1 MNLLAVSLQDKVT
14 IVTGARRGIGKA
26 IALGFARAGS
36 NVAVFD
42 RVVEDGLLEG
52 VAREIESI
60 DRHSLAIQADV
71 TRKTDV
77 DNMVQKTV
85 KELGGVD
92 ILINNAGIIPRG
104 TPLEISEEMWDAVMA
119 VNLKGCLLCSQ
130 AAAKRMIEQG
140 RGGSIIHISSVA
152 GIEANVNRAGYASS
166 KAGLI
171 MLTRQMAVE
180 LGPHNIRVN
189 NIAPSNVK
197 TEWNRDIYSDPEK
210 SKQRLSIVPIKR
222 WVEPTEIVNA
232 ALFLASDFA
241 TYITGITLPVDGG
254 RLAGVILP

>member
-1 MNLLAVSLQDKVT
+1 MDLLNVSLQGKVT

-26 IALGFARAGS
+26 LALGFARAGS
-36 NVAVFD
+36 HVALCD
-42 RVVEDGLLEG
+42 HVVEDGLLEA
-52 VAREIESI
+52 VAREIEDSG
-60 DRHSLAIQADV
+60 RPSLAIQADV
-71 TRKTDV
+71 TKKNDV
-77 DNMVQKTV
+77 ERMVQKV
-85 KELGGVD
+85 IEQLGGVD
-92 ILINNAGIIPRG
+92 ILINNAGMIPRA
-104 TPLEISEEMWDAVMA
+104 TPLEISEEMWDTVMA

-130 AAAKRMIEQG
+130 AAAKRMIEQQ

-171 MLTRQMAVE
+171 MLTRQMAIE
-180 LGPHNIRVN
+180 LGAHNIRVN

-197 TEWNRDIYSDPEK
+197 TEWNRDIYTDPEK

-222 WVEPTEIVNA
+222 WVEPTETVNA

-254 RLAGVILP
+254 RLAGVTLP

>member
-1 MNLLAVSLQDKVT
+1 MDLLNVSLQGKVT

-26 IALGFARAGS
+26 LALGFARAGAH
-36 NVAVFD
+36 VALCD
-42 RVVEDGLLEG
+42 HVVEDGLLEA
-52 VAREIESI
+52 VAREIEDSG
-60 DRHSLAIQADV
+60 RPSLAIQADV
-71 TRKTDV
+71 TKKTDV
-77 DNMVQKTV
+77 DRMVQQTIEK
-85 KELGGVD
+85 LGGVD
-92 ILINNAGIIPRG
+92 ILINNAGMIPRA
-104 TPLEISEEMWDAVMA
+104 TPLEISEEMWDTVMA

-130 AAAKRMIEQG
+130 GAAKRMIEQK

-171 MLTRQMAVE
+171 MLTRQMAIE
-180 LGPHNIRVN
+180 LGAHNIRVN

-197 TEWNRDIYSDPEK
+197 TEWNRDIYTDPEK

-222 WVEPTEIVNA
+222 WVEPTETVNA

-254 RLAGVILP
+254 RLAGVTLL

>member
-1 MNLLAVSLQDKVT
+1 MDVLNVSLQGKVT

-26 IALGFARAGS
+26 LALGFARAGAH
-36 NVAVFD
+36 VALCD
-42 RVVEDGLLEG
+42 HVVEDGLLEA
-52 VAREIESI
+52 VAREIEDSG
-60 DRHSLAIQADV
+60 RPSLAMQADV
-71 TRKTDV
+71 TKKTDV
-77 DNMVQKTV
+77 DRMVKQTI
-85 KELGGVD
+85 EQLGGVD
-92 ILINNAGIIPRG
+92 ILINNAGMIPRA
-104 TPLEISEEMWDAVMA
+104 TPLEISEEMWDTVMA

-130 AAAKRMIEQG
+130 GAAKRMIEQQ

-171 MLTRQMAVE
+171 MLARQMAIE
-180 LGPHNIRVN
+180 LGAHNIRVN
-189 NIAPSNVK
+189 TIAPSNVK
-197 TEWNRDIYSDPEK
+197 TEWNRDIHTDPEK

-222 WVEPTEIVNA
+222 WVEPTETVNA

>member
-1 MNLLAVSLQDKVT
+1 MDLLNVSLQGKVT

-26 IALGFARAGS
+26 LALGFARAGAH
-36 NVAVFD
+36 VAVCD
-42 RVVEDGLLEG
+42 HVVEDGLLEA
-52 VAREIESI
+52 VAKEIGDSG
-60 DRHSLAIQADV
+60 RHSLVIQADV
-71 TRKTDV
+71 TQKTDV
-77 DNMVQKTV
+77 DNMVQKAI
-85 KELGGVD
+85 EQLGGVD
-92 ILINNAGIIPRG
+92 ILINNAGIIPRA
-104 TPLEISEEMWDAVMA
+104 TPLEISEEMWDTVMA

-130 AAAKRMIEQG
+130 VATKRMIEQE

-171 MLTRQMAVE
+171 MLTRQMAIE
-180 LGPHNIRVN
+180 LGPHNIRIN

-197 TEWNRDIYSDPEK
+197 TEWNRDIYTDPEK

-222 WVEPTEIVNA
+222 WVEPTETVNA

-254 RLAGVILP
+254 RLAGVTLP